1 MNFIESLVS
10 VDIVHAIGWTLIHS
24 IWQILLI
31 GLCLKILVFLYKNL
45 SANSRYWLSASALIL
60 IIAVSVMTF
69 FIYYSSENGIGYAKD
84 FPFHEEFNAI
94 QISHLDPAGFSSGLN
109 QSILAII
116 SQFISSNI
124 NVIVSFWLVGL
135 LFFYIRFAGSYWYI
149 HRLKNRNLH
158 PLNNEWKSI
167 LHDLKYKLRINKVIR
182 LAESTVIRIP
192 MVIGHLKPIILLPV
206 GMLTALPYD
215 QVEAIITHELAHIKR
230 NDYLI
235 NLIKSFFEV
244 IFFYHPVAWWIS
256 SMMDDE
262 RENCC
267 DDLTIKICGE
277 SSSLQNALLNL
288 QELNQKPTYIA
299 AALFKNN
306 HQLLKR
312 IKRMKTIK
320 KTTHGKIS
328 GLAGILI
335 LLAGVAIMTT
345 FSAFSPT
352 STDLPAE
359 FQSYENP
366 ASVTLLSTTGDQYSE
381 ENSRVI
387 IEDQKT
393 DIIQSFPTPD
403 STKKVKKEKNID
415 TDVDIDADVDADVD
429 VDMDKDI
436 DKEKE
441 LQKELERAQVN
452 MDKASKAYNKAMVD
466 YYEAMAKTK
475 DLKDIEAW
483 TIAEGEYA
491 KALALAELYIDNI
504 DFDIPDFQEQF
515 SAEMLEGIFEEF
527 EKWSIDEQFDIS
539 FDLYEDALKLH
550 EIEEALMEVEMIEQ
564 FKLIE
569 DHLADQFE
577 LIEDNLADQIEEL
590 KNIRLL
596 EMEAQILE
604 SRIKSE
610 LIKDGLINNETD
622 DLSFRLSAKKL
633 EVNGKKQ
640 QPEFHQKYLELY
652 ENLTGEKLEGTTT
665 LIFED

>member
-10 VDIVHAIGWTLIHS
+10 VDIVHTIGWTLIHS

-69 FIYYSSENGIGYAKD
+69 FTYYSSENSIGYAED
-84 FPFHEEFNAI
+84 FPYHEEFNAI
-94 QISHLDPAGFSSGLN
+94 QVNHLDPAGFYSGLN
-109 QSILAII
+109 QSIPAII
-116 SQFISSNI
+116 SQYITTNI
-124 NVIVSFWLVGL
+124 GLIVSLWLTGL
-135 LFFYIRFAGSYWYI
+135 LLFNIRFAGGYWHT
-149 HRLKNRNLH
+149 HRLKKRNLL
-158 PLNNEWKSI
+158 PLNNEWKNRLI
-167 LHDLKYKLRINKVIR
+167 DLKYKLRINKVIR
-182 LAESTVIRIP
+182 MAESTVIQIP

-235 NLIKSFFEV
+235 NLIKSFIEV
-244 IFFYHPVAWWIS
+244 IFFYHPVTWWIS
-256 SMMDDE
+256 SMMNDE

-267 DDLTIKICGE
+267 DDLTIKTCGE

-288 QELNQKPTYIA
+288 QELNQKPRYIA

-328 GLAGILI
+328 GSAGILI

-352 STDLPAE
+352 SSDLPAG
-359 FQSYENP
+359 FQNYENYT
-366 ASVTLLSTTGDQYSE
+366 SVTLLSTTGDQYSE
-381 ENSRVI
+381 ENSRI
-387 IEDQKT
+387 IMEDQKT
-393 DIIQSFPTPD
+393 DIIQSFPIPD
-403 STKKVKKEKNID
+403 STKKVKKEK
-415 TDVDIDADVDADVD
+415 DIDADVDVD
-429 VDMDKDI
+429 VDLEMDKDI

-491 KALALAELYIDNI
+491 KALALAELYMDNI

-539 FDLYEDALKLH
+539 LDLHEDVLKLH
-550 EIEEALMEVEMIEQ
+550 EIEKALMEVEMIEQ
-564 FKLIE
+564 FELIE
-569 DHLADQFE
+569 DQLADQFE

-604 SRIKSE
+604 SRIRSE
-610 LIKDGLINNETD
+610 LIKDGLINNETN
-622 DLSFRLSAKKL
+622 DLSFRLSANKL
-633 EVNGKKQ
+633 EVNGKTQSQEYHK
-640 QPEFHQKYLELY
+640 KYLKLY
-652 ENLTGEKLEGTTT
+652 EDITDEILDGTTT